1 MTIELQRYNECFE
14 RRIKGMVKKLAI
26 LGFILV
32 AVVST
37 SAVWAGTFAGA
48 VAAPE
53 PMVMPASAPA
63 CGVGGCPPPA
73 VPRVAKIPCKPKK
86 LTTSIQVKMQYP
98 APQMPA
104 CAPVSCGPPPI
115 PVAVPMWKF
124 IVPWPPF
131 VYYLPVE

>member
-1 MTIELQRYNECFE
+1 
-14 RRIKGMVKKLAI
+14 MVKKLAI

-37 SAVWAGTFAGA
+37 SAVWAETFAGA

-104 CAPVSCGPPPI
+104 MRSSKLWPTPNPCGRANVEVHRA
-115 PVAVPMWKF
+115 VAAVR
-124 IVPWPPF
+124 I
-131 VYYLPVE
+131 LPAG

>member
-1 MTIELQRYNECFE
+1 
-14 RRIKGMVKKLAI
+14 MVKKLAI
-26 LGFILV
+26 LGFIVV
-32 AVVST
+32 AV
-37 SAVWAGTFAGA
+37 AAAGMVWAGTLAGA
-48 VAAPE
+48 VPAPE

-63 CGVGGCPPPA
+63 CGIQGCPPAPPMPKVVKAPA
-73 VPRVAKIPCKPKK
+73 KPQK

-98 APQMPA
+98 APQMPV
-104 CAPVSCGPPPI
+104 CAPPSCTPPPI